1 MSLYIN
7 TITQEQRQ
15 FDDVWF
21 NECVAAAN
29 PKVQNWTLMSPKPN
43 YDPTTET
50 VVWENNNWVI
60 KPLPT
65 PPPYRVSKDTIVSR
79 ISQLNKLPDLINLT
93 SSLPTDQKYLWDNFA
108 WFWSNNQT
116 IRGMAVQ
123 IGLDPDVVLAPDP
136 FLT

>member
-7 TITQEQRQ
+7 IITQEQRQ
-15 FDDVWF
+15 FDDTWF
-21 NECVAAAN
+21 NECVSTAN
-29 PKVQNWTLMSPKPN
+29 PKIENWVLMPPKPN

-65 PPPYRVSKDTIVSR
+65 PSPYRVSKDTIVSR
-79 ISQLNKLPDLINLT
+79 ISESNKLPDLINLI
-93 SSLPTDQKYLWDNFA
+93 SSLPDEQKFLWDNFA

-116 IRGMAVQ
+116 IINMATQ
-123 IGLDPDVVLAPDP
+123 ISLDPVVILARDP
-136 FLT
+136 YL